1 MIGKEAVFYFY
12 GQKKIM
18 TASLGKIFASNK
30 RNTLTFM
37 VENKVILRMNQE

>member
-12 GQKKIM
+12 GQKIM